1 MGLHAVESSRK
12 LSGAGDLS
20 RELFLGGKQLKLGY

>member
-1 MGLHAVESSRK
+1 MRAVGQQRVGV

-20 RELFLGGKQLKLGY
+20 REGWQADELAV